1 MQKTMRQMKV
11 NQVGVIESVAAGGE
25 LGRRIRDMGYEI
37 IQLLSRNQQEYI
49 ETIYLLC
56 QKQFHAHSKQIAEKL
71 NIKMPSV
78 TEALHALAKKELIN
92 YRTRHPV
99 TLTPLGWDVA
109 RLLTNRHKVLFDF
122 FYNILDLDLDYSE
135 KMACSIEHTFDEKIK
150 ERLKSF
156 NSYLKTKADFINE
169 FKEKHN

>member
-1 MQKTMRQMKV
+1 
-11 NQVGVIESVAAGGE
+11 
-25 LGRRIRDMGYEI
+25 MGYEI

-56 QKQFHAHSKQIAEKL
+56 QEQYHAHSKQIAEKL

-78 TEALHALAKKELIN
+78 TDALHVLTKMKLIN

-99 TLTPLGWDVA
+99 TLTPLGLDVA
-109 RLLTNRHKVLFDF
+109 KLLANRHKVLFDF
-122 FYNILDLDLDYSE
+122 FYNILGLELDYSE

-156 NSYLKTKADFINE
+156 NSYLKTKANLINE